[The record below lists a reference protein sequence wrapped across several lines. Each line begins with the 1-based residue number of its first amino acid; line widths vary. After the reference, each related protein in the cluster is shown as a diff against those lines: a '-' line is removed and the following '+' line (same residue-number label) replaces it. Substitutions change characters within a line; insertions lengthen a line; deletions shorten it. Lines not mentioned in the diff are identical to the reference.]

1 MHAQRLL
8 IPMLCAML
16 MVAADVPARDD
27 RSAEAAIDAVA
38 RQRGAQVTQ
47 FALGVRIGKDA
58 LHEFGANPSR
68 VDVALLSG
76 RDAPCGCLLGG
87 VFFATN
93 AGEPS
98 GLRAGAGDAAADQFA
113 VVIVRHPDGRGQTL
127 RYVIPDDVRR
137 QLLVWE
143 KQLDPAG
150 RYRAVMDA
158 PAESL
163 FRRELA
169 AAATR

>member
-1 MHAQRLL
+1 MRAQSLL

-16 MVAADVPARDD
+16 MIAADVPARDD
-27 RSAEAAIDAVA
+27 RSPEEPIDVVA
-38 RQRGAQVTQ
+38 RLKGGEVTQ

-58 LHEFGANPSR
+58 LREFGANPR
-68 VDVALLSG
+68 NVDVALLSG

-87 VFFATN
+87 VFFAVN
-93 AGEPS
+93 AGPQS
-98 GLRAGAGDAAADQFA
+98 GLRARAGDAAADQFA
-113 VVIVRHPDGRGQTL
+113 VVIVRHPNGQGQTL

-137 QLLVWE
+137 QLLDWE
-143 KQLDPAG
+143 KQLDAAG

-163 FRRELA
+163 FRREVA